1 MSASTLRLFLGFAA
15 LATLLPAVAQPASE
29 RDFRVPSNEC
39 LGFVLDAQQ
48 GLRPGD
54 QILVDGRAVLVP
66 DAGGRLAVDRDRLL
80 PACRADGTLV
90 QIVVLRAE
98 RIASIAP
105 R

>member
-1 MSASTLRLFLGFAA
+1 
-15 LATLLPAVAQPASE
+15 
-29 RDFRVPSNEC
+29 
-39 LGFVLDAQQ
+39 
-48 GLRPGD
+48 
-54 QILVDGRAVLVP
+54 VLVP